1 MVQTAWSHL
10 NHSYLYPK
18 VVSIDAE
25 HLVIA
30 SILSACHGDSL
41 FSFEDMSRGLERVVD
56 SAVFEEGL
64 LVYKWLTQELSRR

>member
-18 VVSIDAE
+18 VLSIDAE

-30 SILSACHGDSL
+30 SILSACRGDSL
-41 FSFEDMSRGLERVVD
+41 ISFEDMSRRLERLVG
-56 SAVFEEGL
+56 SALFEEGL
-64 LVYKWLTQELSRR
+64 LADEWLTRELSR